1 MENYINVV
9 ASTVCLV
16 AQWSRIRGNYRI
28 HSIYTSVTPT
38 GDNKLYYG
46 NIIIDMDKGLG
57 FDYYKKLFSQLSL
70 SQLRDILY
78 LIVPCASNFTY
89 MKNGEF
95 VETTISCKHIG
106 TCKNNNQIY

>member
-1 MENYINVV
+1 
-9 ASTVCLV
+9 
-16 AQWSRIRGNYRI
+16 
-28 HSIYTSVTPT
+28 
-38 GDNKLYYG
+38 
-46 NIIIDMDKGLG
+46 MDKGLG

-95 VETTISCKHIG
+95 VETQFHANTLAHVKIIIKYIEKEMFIASNDI
-106 TCKNNNQIY
+106 IIFA